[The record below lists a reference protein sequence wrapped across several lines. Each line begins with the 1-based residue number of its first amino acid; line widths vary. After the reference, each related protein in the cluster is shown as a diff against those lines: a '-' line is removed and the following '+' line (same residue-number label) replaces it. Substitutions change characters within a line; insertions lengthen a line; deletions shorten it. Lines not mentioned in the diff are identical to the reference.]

1 MFIDFI
7 FCGYSLTDLSTCR
20 QSNNRLLFTGII
32 ILSRHLEGISLFVS
46 FIFNFSGS
54 FRIWSRRLSHKTYHN
69 RIYITHYLFTNLFV
83 FLPQITTSSASSRRY
98 DSTIN
103 RIECSII
110 DVKSTSV
117 CDEVNC
123 INTLLNCHV
132 NRFVSVATGNI
143 LFVVFEWVLCI
154 FTYL

>member
-54 FRIWSRRLSHKTYHN
+54 FRIWSRRPSHKTYHN

-98 DSTIN
+98 DSTIWF
-103 RIECSII
+103 EFPSLCQI
-110 DVKSTSV
+110 DVV

-123 INTLLNCHV
+123 INTLLNRHV